1 MAVAE
6 REDGVARVEGR
17 DGHAKAKSVV
27 AAVEAVGTAI
37 EVRFLPWVTAAE
49 GRRGGAEEGVVADER
64 SGG

>member
-27 AAVEAVGTAI
+27 AAVIAAGMAYR
-37 EVRFLPWVTAAE
+37 EVSYLG
-49 GRRGGAEEGVVADER
+49 GRRLGGGGEER
-64 SGG
+64 RKQ